1 MGINE
6 KQQVK
11 SKKRVADHGEVF
23 TADREVNAMLDLV
36 KQESERIE
44 SRFFEPACG
53 NGNFLHMVL
62 ERKMNVVSTKYAKNS
77 PDFDKYLIL
86 SLSTIYGVELL
97 EDNAQECRNRLFE
110 FFIKFYKDKQKKEPI
125 EDIKKTA
132 KYILSR
138 NILCGDALTLLAS
151 DGQPIIFS
159 EWSLVNNE
167 YFKRRDFKLAE
178 MLSFPPA
185 TKEEKRLNSEY
196 VMDDL
201 LSDISENNL
210 TIRVYK
216 EYPLIKYWRVGENE

>member
-110 FFIKFYKDKQKKEPI
+110 FFIKFYTNVD
-125 EDIKKTA
+125 T
-132 KYILSR
+132 
-138 NILCGDALTLLAS
+138 
-151 DGQPIIFS
+151 
-159 EWSLVNNE
+159 
-167 YFKRRDFKLAE
+167 
-178 MLSFPPA
+178 
-185 TKEEKRLNSEY
+185 
-196 VMDDL
+196 
-201 LSDISENNL
+201 
-210 TIRVYK
+210 
-216 EYPLIKYWRVGENE
+216 